1 MSLLVAAKSV
11 ILCGIEAHACVQ
23 QTVLDLLE
31 KDYDVHV
38 IVDAVSSR
46 NMVDRYVVHTY
57 YYILNTVSI
66 ASGNPHIFQYVEI
79 STIVAVLDG
88 DGGHPA
94 YSKLCFFIF
103 AQVSK
108 SKRCIPRPKQSRLC

>member
-1 MSLLVAAKSV
+1 MLSPTMALLVAVKSV

-46 NMVDRYVVHTY
+46 NMVDRYVVHT
-57 YYILNTVSI
+57 SKP
-66 ASGNPHIFQYVEI
+66 GR
-79 STIVAVLDG
+79 STLYLSTFVLK
-88 DGGHPA
+88 
-94 YSKLCFFIF
+94 YN
-103 AQVSK
+103 V
-108 SKRCIPRPKQSRLC
+108 